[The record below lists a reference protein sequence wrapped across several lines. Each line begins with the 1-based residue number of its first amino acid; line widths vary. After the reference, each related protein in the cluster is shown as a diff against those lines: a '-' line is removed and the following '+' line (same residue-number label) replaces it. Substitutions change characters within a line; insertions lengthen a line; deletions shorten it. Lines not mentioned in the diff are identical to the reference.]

1 MGQLDE
7 DVGLDVDGRAGG
19 EGVEVRSPIGQG
31 KNGNGDGLAVE
42 VGDGQADAFNGD
54 RTFVDHPGTDVLG
67 DADFEGPVGGL
78 AVEVRARPGMTGSR
92 AEFPAAVDVALD
104 DVSAEGTAGGGG
116 QFEVD
121 FGSGGEGAEGGL
133 VEGFLGEVGVEE
145 VGSTSRAVRQTP
157 ETARESPSRR
167 RPARPGASTVMR
179 RTPPRDS
186 RLRGCRFVR

>member
-1 MGQLDE
+1 MGQFDE
-7 DVGLDVDGRAGG
+7 DVGLDVDGGAGG
-19 EGVEVRSPIGQG
+19 EGVEVRSPIGQR
-31 KNGNGDGLAVE
+31 KYGNGDCLAVE

-54 RTFVDHPGTDVLG
+54 RTLVDHPGTDVLG

-78 AVEVRARPGMTGSR
+78 AVEVRTCRIDDRIKR
-92 AEFPAAVDVALD
+92 AEFPAAIDVALD

-145 VGSTSRAVRQTP
+145 VGIDVVGS
-157 ETARESPSRR
+157 
-167 RPARPGASTVMR
+167 
-179 RTPPRDS
+179 
-186 RLRGCRFVR
+186 